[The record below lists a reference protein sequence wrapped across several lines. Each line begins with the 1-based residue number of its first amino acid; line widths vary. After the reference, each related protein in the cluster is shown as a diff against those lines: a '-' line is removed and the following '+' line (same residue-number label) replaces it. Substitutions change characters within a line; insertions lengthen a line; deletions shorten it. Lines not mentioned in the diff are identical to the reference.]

1 MKTLTVSQRISLGF
15 ALLLLLTS
23 LIGGIAAWQM
33 KSAATG
39 ASFLASA
46 VVPQANVTSTLSE
59 ASAQTQLAVRTFGLT
74 GDKQQLELAEQNL
87 KEVDRA
93 LDACRQLFA
102 AQPSLVALGE
112 GIQAADAALA
122 DYRRGFDA
130 TRTNLAELEKIRQAL
145 DKNAGAFIQAI
156 SDYISSQDKAL
167 AEEISA
173 GTPPEKLEERRH
185 KVTVANHII
194 DAGNAVRIANFKSQ
208 STRDPQWIEQAQDE
222 FTLIERSLAELRST
236 TRQEANLRQLTLVD
250 QSAKAYHTEVASII
264 QNMRTAA
271 QIAAQRAKAADTF
284 DHVVTG
290 VLKRS
295 IERTSD
301 VATGSASSLSRATKL
316 VLGGILLAVCAGV
329 GVSLLI
335 ILRLNRTLRDTSGT
349 LTQGAVQIAAASGQ
363 VSATSQS
370 LAEGAS
376 EQAASLEEISSSL
389 EELASTTKHN
399 AENAA
404 SAKLSA
410 DAARSSAE
418 HGADEMRKME
428 AAMTG
433 IRESSNDISK
443 IIKTIDEIAF
453 QTNILALNAAVEAA
467 RAGEAGAGFAVVAD
481 EVRSLAQR
489 CAVAARETTDKIS
502 DAARRSEEGVAL
514 SVGVAGSLQ
523 EIVAKSREVDRLV
536 AEVANA
542 SREQSNG
549 IEQVNTAVSQ
559 MDKVTQTNAA
569 SAEESA
575 SAAEELNAQSTEL
588 RHAARDLAALVGL
601 KLEDGGDARPAR
613 TTGPKVR
620 ATEAS
625 PIRSPRKPSLAAA
638 PSEKDLE
645 MHFR

>member
-15 ALLLLLTS
+15 ALLLILTS
-23 LIGGIAAWQM
+23 VIGGIAAWQM
-33 KSAATG
+33 KRAATG

-59 ASAQTQLAVRTFGLT
+59 ASAQTQLAVRTFGFT
-74 GDKQQLELAEQNL
+74 GDKQQLELAEQHL

-122 DYRRGFDA
+122 DYRRGFEA
-130 TRTNLAELEKIRQAL
+130 TRTNLTELEKIRQAL
-145 DKNAGAFIQAI
+145 DKNAGTFIQAI
-156 SDYISSQDKAL
+156 TDYIDSQDKAL
-167 AEEISA
+167 ADEIAA
-173 GTPPEKLEERRH
+173 GTAPEKLEERRR
-185 KVTVANHII
+185 KVVVANHII
-194 DAGNAVRIANFKSQ
+194 DAGNAIRIANFKSQ
-208 STRDPQWIEQAQDE
+208 STREAQWIEQAESE
-222 FTLIERSLAELRST
+222 FALIERSLAELRST

-250 QSAKAYHTEVASII
+250 QAAKAYHAEVAGII
-264 QNMRTAA
+264 QSMRTAT
-271 QIAAQRAKAADTF
+271 QIAAQRAKAADAF

-290 VLKRS
+290 VLQRS

-301 VATGSASSLSRATKL
+301 VATGSASSLSRATTI
-316 VLGGILLAVCAGV
+316 VLGGILTAVCAGV
-329 GVSLLI
+329 VVSLLI

-433 IRESSNDISK
+433 IRESSSDISK

-514 SVGVAGSLQ
+514 SVGVAASLQ
-523 EIVAKSREVDRLV
+523 EIVVKSREVDRLV

-601 KLEDGGDARPAR
+601 KLDDGGDARPSRA
-613 TTGPKVR
+613 TGQKTR
-620 ATEAS
+620 ATESA
-625 PIRSPRKPSLAAA
+625 PVRTPRKPVLAAA